1 MEYKEMVYS
10 PAPVATPQGETTPG
24 AVRTIP
30 GNISH
35 KLFLNEFVKKRKPV
49 LLKGA
54 VADWHASK
62 HWDMEYFKHL
72 PTDPLLVVK
81 KASIVEGETEKMRLS
96 DYVHL
101 LEACSEP
108 GAPATRP
115 PYLHDVGLFSIIPE
129 LINDVSSPIIKNYL
143 PTFYHENWWKYVQFF
158 MSIKGHIT
166 PLHFDTL
173 ITHNLFFQVKGK
185 KRFTLIDA
193 SQRNYCYM
201 KKWRWA
207 QVDPK
212 NPALDK
218 YPDYAKATPMVVEVE
233 GGDILYMPAGMLHH
247 VESLGFSISFN
258 IDWHSPRS
266 VLKGMFSRLQ
276 GSPGENL
283 QYNFLM
289 FMAICCKVPEK
300 YIWPYYK
307 SYLNYIS

>member
-10 PAPVATPQGETTPG
+10 PAPVVTPQGEATQDM
-24 AVRTIP
+24 VRTIS

-35 KLFLNEFVKKRKPV
+35 ELFLNEFVKKGKPV

-72 PTDPLLVVK
+72 PTDPLLSVK
-81 KASIVEGETEKMRLS
+81 KATIVEGETEKIHLS
-96 DYVHL
+96 DYVRL
-101 LEACSEP
+101 LETCSQP
-108 GAPATRP
+108 GAATTKP
-115 PYLHDVGLFSIIPE
+115 PYLHDVAMFGIIPE
-129 LINDVSSPIIKNYL
+129 LTNDVSSPIIKNYL
-143 PTFYHENWWKYVQFF
+143 PAFYHEHWWKYVQFF

-193 SQRNYCYM
+193 SQRNDCYM

-212 NPALDK
+212 APALDK
-218 YPDYAKATPMVVEVE
+218 YPAYAKVTPMVVEVE

-258 IDWHSPRS
+258 IDWHSRRS
-266 VLKGMFSRLQ
+266 VLKGMLSRLK
-276 GSPGENL
+276 GSPTENL
-283 QYNFLM
+283 RYNFLL
-289 FMAICCKVPEK
+289 FLAIWCKVPEK